1 MRASSLQRIS
11 VPISFCLRRAQ
22 ATRNLVA
29 AFAMI
34 ILGLS
39 GSARADMASVNM
51 SVWKMKYGVT
61 DAQASNP
68 AWLAADDDGDGIKN
82 GDELAAGTNPFSAGS
97 VIKIASIT
105 SDTTNVYIT
114 FPTEYGKQYVAQ
126 GAVSLANAF
135 TGTGVTW
142 NGTGGNKTL
151 TVPMGT
157 NKFFRV
163 LVQDMDT
170 DGDGVSD
177 WAEKIAGYDP
187 TKAMTDGRT
196 ADGTALSAGLTAMNQ
211 VSVIATKSSAT
222 QPAGTDAAVDVG
234 SVTIARGIAKLGS
247 LSAPDITVT
256 LQKLGTAT
264 EGSDYDGLP
273 ASVTFTGSNVSQQVL
288 TVNPKANSSRRTNVT
303 AIVKAVGGVNYTVGT
318 AGSASVVI
326 NPAGVTDGTGLTGN
340 YFNTSS
346 STYSANQTIFAGTP
360 KMTRIDPVIDFANSI
375 VSISTGNPCTV
386 TTARPHEIATT
397 ATVRIS
403 GVPSG
408 TFSPTINTT
417 YTATSTGANTFTVP
431 VNCTVAPASIAGSIV
446 GGTNGWDSATG
457 PVGMSSL
464 AAGGAWSVRWTGQVL
479 PQYSET
485 YTFDIKSDDSAKV
498 WVNGVLL
505 IDRWTT
511 QGATDYVN
519 TIDLKAGTLYD
530 IQIDYWNSSGSA
542 EARLYW
548 WSPSQVKQI
557 IPQTRLFP
565 APATSAKFTAITSS
579 LSAVGY
585 VGVPFSFS
593 VTTPDISA
601 ATTYALASGS
611 GPLPAGLSLNVN
623 TGVISGTPTAAG
635 AYNVAI
641 NATNLAAGTVTGSS
655 IIDITIFPS
664 GSVSREILAGSTVT
678 KETDV
683 STLDDNTHYPNNTSR
698 RLRGYIVPP
707 KTGNYYFW
715 LAANNTAEFWLS
727 NDSEYVN
734 KVRRASVTASTGNK
748 AWNAQASQQSQWLA
762 LVAGQKYYFEVLH
775 NTGTDTDH
783 YVSLGWCQDD
793 VGTVVAVAGAPNA
806 TGAKPL
812 IATGGAARQGYPYSG
827 VTPSYLFQPYDYPTV
842 AASSGVLYA
851 ANLGP
856 QGSSTT
862 KASGSANLRVDFA
875 GNSAVLHFNF
885 SGLSSPR
892 TGYHLHTDGFDT
904 HPAGAIVFDIDDI
917 DAFHPEL
924 RTADGG
930 YIWNFTTVGT
940 FTSVQQIKDAIS
952 LGKIY
957 LNIHSVASPNGEIR
971 GNLTFVNGSQNP
983 PDPTA
988 YIEPAASDVSTDY
1001 ANAARFLNQA
1011 TFGASPT
1018 DVAYVQANGFSGWI
1032 NDQLTKTPSRSSN
1045 DVVAGLTSDIN
1056 QPYPSSLFTNAWWKY
1071 SITGQDQLRQRLAF
1085 ALSEIMVVSWN
1096 NDSGPLAFNG
1106 RILADYY
1113 DNLLDYC
1120 LPVAGLTDSGNFRG
1134 ILKQVTLTPAMGL
1147 YLDMRA
1153 NQKGDDSLGRHPNE
1167 NYGREVMQLFSVG
1180 LNRMWDDGK
1189 FVVDSNANLVPTYN
1203 QNSILGMA
1211 ALLTGW
1217 NYAQA
1222 LQASGR
1228 LPSNFGPAAD
1238 YLNPMVLVPT
1248 QHENR
1253 YAKFLLNRVVS
1264 PAATGFT
1271 PRVNISSIS
1280 TGTQACTVNTST
1292 PHGLK
1297 TGDTITI
1304 AGVTS
1309 GTFTGGLTAINAA
1322 FQATVTSGTAFT
1334 VPVVCTAAAGAVG
1347 TVTGATVLPQNNG
1360 SLTGVTSGGIAPV
1373 SSSQAD
1379 NAGSTVPHPYD
1390 QYGLNE
1396 LDLAVDNIVNN
1407 DNVPPYICR
1416 QLIQRLVTSNP
1427 SPGYIYRVVQKF
1439 KDNGSGVRG
1448 DMAAVVKQI
1457 LLDGEARSTSAA
1469 YSNNIFGKQREPM
1482 LRVTA
1487 PARAFT
1493 SVPYTGTYT
1502 QLTGINS
1509 NKLRIVT
1516 SVANAF
1522 SPGFSFALNFQGN
1535 YTSTVPPTP
1544 YTNPTSTTYS
1554 VASTLGIAST
1564 YTDIASIATGNPT
1577 VIATSQPHGLQ
1588 IGSTAPVT
1596 ISGVSGNFAS
1606 TINTTLTATIID
1618 ATTFSVPV
1626 NTTLSFQVA
1635 SISTGNPCT
1644 VTTVAPHGLPAGTT
1658 AGLTINGING
1668 GSFAGTIN
1676 GTTLSVINTGANTF
1690 TVTGVAC
1697 TLAPTS
1703 ITTWRHVSNPCRVT
1717 TTGPHGLNTGDTIT
1731 IGSVSGGSF
1740 TPSINNTF
1748 SVTVI
1753 DPTSFTVPVS
1763 CTAPSTINTGSIV
1776 GGNTLD
1782 VTCTG
1787 MINVTYSQLAGS
1799 NVMTVNTTGP
1809 QTDVAVPNP
1818 NSATTTLKSR
1828 VYLNA
1833 VTVGSS
1839 VAISGISTGSP
1850 CTVTTAQNHGLTTGN
1865 TVTIASVS
1873 GGTFAPPINNTYTI
1887 TVTGINTFT
1896 VPSNCTVIP
1905 TANTGTIS
1913 GSWISMPAIGVYDVQ
1928 ANPTG
1933 STFTVITAD
1942 TPAGPRSGN
1951 VIIPKISTSYTPI
1964 SSNNVVQYNCNVNH
1978 NMQVGNHVWVDVPI
1992 VGSPVTDAEYVITAP
2007 ITGSGIAAADEAHF
2021 QTSYLPVT
2029 SSLSTTFP
2037 KPSGSNNGITLW
2049 PLVAPP
2055 IVRSG
2060 NVTIN
2065 QSTFVIG
2072 STESSLSQ
2080 SPLNAPTVFNYFF
2093 PNYKFPGTLSN
2104 NGIDSPEFQ
2113 LSTDTNLS
2121 NLTNSMTN
2129 MIIGTGGGNGNVNGL
2144 SSFNNGSGSIVMDI
2158 GGYLGSASDAA
2169 IPGLI
2174 DTLAKLL
2181 VGAPLEANTKN
2192 TIQNFVTYRQVIT
2205 NISQAS
2211 PCVVTTSLPH
2221 GLVTGN
2227 QIVINDAT
2235 GGSFSGGTTAINNNF
2250 IVTVTGASTFTIG
2263 TVASPSIAV
2272 NCTNNTTISYTNA
2285 NVSYFPMNIP
2295 NPGPTNLQ
2303 KRDRVRAIIQLILTS
2318 AEFAVQK

>member
-1 MRASSLQRIS
+1 
-11 VPISFCLRRAQ
+11 
-22 ATRNLVA
+22 
-29 AFAMI
+29 
-34 ILGLS
+34 
-39 GSARADMASVNM
+39 
-51 SVWKMKYGVT
+51 
-61 DAQASNP
+61 
-68 AWLAADDDGDGIKN
+68 
-82 GDELAAGTNPFSAGS
+82 
-97 VIKIASIT
+97 
-105 SDTTNVYIT
+105 
-114 FPTEYGKQYVAQ
+114 
-126 GAVSLANAF
+126 
-135 TGTGVTW
+135 
-142 NGTGGNKTL
+142 
-151 TVPMGT
+151 
-157 NKFFRV
+157 
-163 LVQDMDT
+163 
-170 DGDGVSD
+170 
-177 WAEKIAGYDP
+177 
-187 TKAMTDGRT
+187 
-196 ADGTALSAGLTAMNQ
+196 
-211 VSVIATKSSAT
+211 
-222 QPAGTDAAVDVG
+222 
-234 SVTIARGIAKLGS
+234 
-247 LSAPDITVT
+247 
-256 LQKLGTAT
+256 
-264 EGSDYDGLP
+264 
-273 ASVTFTGSNVSQQVL
+273 
-288 TVNPKANSSRRTNVT
+288 
-303 AIVKAVGGVNYTVGT
+303 
-318 AGSASVVI
+318 
-326 NPAGVTDGTGLTGN
+326 
-340 YFNTSS
+340 
-346 STYSANQTIFAGTP
+346 
-360 KMTRIDPVIDFANSI
+360 
-375 VSISTGNPCTV
+375 
-386 TTARPHEIATT
+386 
-397 ATVRIS
+397 
-403 GVPSG
+403 
-408 TFSPTINTT
+408 
-417 YTATSTGANTFTVP
+417 
-431 VNCTVAPASIAGSIV
+431 
-446 GGTNGWDSATG
+446 
-457 PVGMSSL
+457 
-464 AAGGAWSVRWTGQVL
+464 
-479 PQYSET
+479 
-485 YTFDIKSDDSAKV
+485 
-498 WVNGVLL
+498 
-505 IDRWTT
+505 
-511 QGATDYVN
+511 
-519 TIDLKAGTLYD
+519 
-530 IQIDYWNSSGSA
+530 
-542 EARLYW
+542 
-548 WSPSQVKQI
+548 
-557 IPQTRLFP
+557 
-565 APATSAKFTAITSS
+565 
-579 LSAVGY
+579 
-585 VGVPFSFS
+585 
-593 VTTPDISA
+593 
-601 ATTYALASGS
+601 
-611 GPLPAGLSLNVN
+611 
-623 TGVISGTPTAAG
+623 
-635 AYNVAI
+635 
-641 NATNLAAGTVTGSS
+641 
-655 IIDITIFPS
+655 
-664 GSVSREILAGSTVT
+664 
-678 KETDV
+678 
-683 STLDDNTHYPNNTSR
+683 
-698 RLRGYIVPP
+698 
-707 KTGNYYFW
+707 
-715 LAANNTAEFWLS
+715 
-727 NDSEYVN
+727 
-734 KVRRASVTASTGNK
+734 
-748 AWNAQASQQSQWLA
+748 
-762 LVAGQKYYFEVLH
+762 
-775 NTGTDTDH
+775 
-783 YVSLGWCQDD
+783 
-793 VGTVVAVAGAPNA
+793 
-806 TGAKPL
+806 
-812 IATGGAARQGYPYSG
+812 
-827 VTPSYLFQPYDYPTV
+827 
-842 AASSGVLYA
+842 
-851 ANLGP
+851 
-856 QGSSTT
+856 
-862 KASGSANLRVDFA
+862 
-875 GNSAVLHFNF
+875 
-885 SGLSSPR
+885 
-892 TGYHLHTDGFDT
+892 
-904 HPAGAIVFDIDDI
+904 
-917 DAFHPEL
+917 
-924 RTADGG
+924 
-930 YIWNFTTVGT
+930 
-940 FTSVQQIKDAIS
+940 
-952 LGKIY
+952 
-957 LNIHSVASPNGEIR
+957 
-971 GNLTFVNGSQNP
+971 
-983 PDPTA
+983 
-988 YIEPAASDVSTDY
+988 
-1001 ANAARFLNQA
+1001 
-1011 TFGASPT
+1011 
-1018 DVAYVQANGFSGWI
+1018 
-1032 NDQLTKTPSRSSN
+1032 
-1045 DVVAGLTSDIN
+1045 
-1056 QPYPSSLFTNAWWKY
+1056 
-1071 SITGQDQLRQRLAF
+1071 
-1085 ALSEIMVVSWN
+1085 
-1096 NDSGPLAFNG
+1096 
-1106 RILADYY
+1106 
-1113 DNLLDYC
+1113 
-1120 LPVAGLTDSGNFRG
+1120 
-1134 ILKQVTLTPAMGL
+1134 
-1147 YLDMRA
+1147 
-1153 NQKGDDSLGRHPNE
+1153 
-1167 NYGREVMQLFSVG
+1167 
-1180 LNRMWDDGK
+1180 
-1189 FVVDSNANLVPTYN
+1189 
-1203 QNSILGMA
+1203 
-1211 ALLTGW
+1211 
-1217 NYAQA
+1217 
-1222 LQASGR
+1222 
-1228 LPSNFGPAAD
+1228 
-1238 YLNPMVLVPT
+1238 
-1248 QHENR
+1248 
-1253 YAKFLLNRVVS
+1253 
-1264 PAATGFT
+1264 
-1271 PRVNISSIS
+1271 
-1280 TGTQACTVNTST
+1280 
-1292 PHGLK
+1292 
-1297 TGDTITI
+1297 
-1304 AGVTS
+1304 
-1309 GTFTGGLTAINAA
+1309 
-1322 FQATVTSGTAFT
+1322 
-1334 VPVVCTAAAGAVG
+1334 
-1347 TVTGATVLPQNNG
+1347 
-1360 SLTGVTSGGIAPV
+1360 
-1373 SSSQAD
+1373 
-1379 NAGSTVPHPYD
+1379 
-1390 QYGLNE
+1390 
-1396 LDLAVDNIVNN
+1396 
-1407 DNVPPYICR
+1407 
-1416 QLIQRLVTSNP
+1416 
-1427 SPGYIYRVVQKF
+1427 
-1439 KDNGSGVRG
+1439 
-1448 DMAAVVKQI
+1448 MAAVVKQI

-1469 YSNNIFGKQREPM
+1469 YSNSIFGKQREPM

-1522 SPGFSFALNFQGN
+1522 SPGFSFALNFREN

-1577 VIATSQPHGLQ
+1577 VITTSQPHGLQ

-1644 VTTVAPHGLPAGTT
+1644 VTTVAPHGLAAGTT
-1658 AGLTINGING
+1658 TGLTINGING

-1753 DPTSFTVPVS
+1753 DPISFTVPVS

-1787 MINVTYSQLAGS
+1787 MTNVTYSQLAGS

-1865 TVTIASVS
+1865 TVTIVSVS
-1873 GGTFAPPINNTYTI
+1873 GGTFAPPINNTYAI
-1887 TVTGINTFT
+1887 TVTGNNTFT

-1964 SSNNVVQYNCNVNH
+1964 SSNTVVQYNCNVNH

-2007 ITGSGIAAADEAHF
+2007 ITGSGIAAADEDHF

-2055 IVRSG
+2055 TLRSG

-2121 NLTNSMTN
+2121 NLTNSMTT

-2263 TVASPSIAV
+2263 TVASPSVAV